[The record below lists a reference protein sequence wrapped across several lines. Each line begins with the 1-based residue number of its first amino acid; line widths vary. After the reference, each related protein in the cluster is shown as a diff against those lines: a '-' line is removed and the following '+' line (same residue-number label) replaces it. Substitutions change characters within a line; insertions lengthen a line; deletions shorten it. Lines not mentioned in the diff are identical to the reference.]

1 MHDSGKK
8 DFSNFFKRSYIIT
21 TKKSKSNLVLRDI
34 LVSFTYF
41 NYFYL
46 DSIPNLWMI
55 LTFAVDH

>member
-8 DFSNFFKRSYIIT
+8 DFSNVFNQTYIIT
-21 TKKSKSNLVLRDI
+21 TKKSKSNLVLGDI
-34 LVSFTYF
+34 PISFTYF